1 MLSSW
6 KKNRL
11 WRKFCPE
18 SSIKWIT
25 QNCLYGW
32 TCLQTHLAKQR
43 LFNFLSK
50 IQHYTHDQV
59 LAWSPGYF
67 FFPVN
72 QRNTFINLL
81 KLSRHSSETWH
92 TIWLSFPNS
101 KCKLQKEEWVF
112 ASEPPDG
119 NTAQQAY
126 NLSPTLRGF
135 YCPKNSLWMS
145 IFLSYINTHL
155 LCR

>member
-1 MLSSW
+1 MKMHQLLVGLSQPEGIIHSTNICSVVTGCLLCQLAE

-11 WRKFCPE
+11 GRKFCPE
-18 SSIKWIT
+18 SPIKWIT

-50 IQHYTHDQV
+50 IQQYTHDQV

-92 TIWLSFPNS
+92 SIWLSFPNS

-112 ASEPPDG
+112 AFEPPDG
-119 NTAQQAY
+119 NTAQ
-126 NLSPTLRGF
+126 
-135 YCPKNSLWMS
+135 
-145 IFLSYINTHL
+145 
-155 LCR
+155 